1 MGQKSNPI
9 INRMILNKAWQS
21 RWFAAGPEYAEK
33 IAEDDQI
40 RKIIFKEA
48 GPQALISRIEIDRS
62 ISDLK
67 ISIFTARPGVLI
79 GRGGKG
85 LMLLRER
92 IAKKIKSK
100 FKLDVLEVK
109 KAELDAQI
117 MADTIGIQISKRLP
131 YRRAVKQTVSKIMDA
146 GAKGVKIS
154 ISGRL
159 GGAEIARREKFS
171 NGSVPL
177 STLRKNI
184 DFAVCHA
191 RTTYGVIGIKVW
203 INQGNKQEGE

>member
-21 RWFAAGPEYAEK
+21 RWFAEGPEYAEK

-131 YRRAVKQTVSKIMDA
+131 
-146 GAKGVKIS
+146 
-154 ISGRL
+154 
-159 GGAEIARREKFS
+159 
-171 NGSVPL
+171 
-177 STLRKNI
+177 
-184 DFAVCHA
+184 
-191 RTTYGVIGIKVW
+191 
-203 INQGNKQEGE
+203 